1 MIHTYAHRN
10 HHRRLIASSLIAR
23 RRRRRRR
30 LERAVVDASASSR
43 ASPSTA
49 HHPRDVTTSRARLP
63 RAARLSPTDRPTAS
77 RRVAR
82 RRRRRRRRS
91 TSTRHRER
99 TRVGDTSANTNTL
112 SSESSPVAV
121 LTRKRAAQTTSRVS
135 GRSHRVPVTMS
146 TRLIE

>member
-77 RRVAR
+77 RRVASRDDDDDHPRGTANACVSETYR
-82 RRRRRRRRS
+82 RKP
-91 TSTRHRER
+91 
-99 TRVGDTSANTNTL
+99 TNY
-112 SSESSPVAV
+112 ESSPVAA